1 MLTREPEHGWTIQG
15 HVGHLWDVDVLHT
28 ARLDQFLEGVTELKP
43 ADMSNARTEAA
54 DHNARPLAEVLQNFR
69 DRRTAFVNRLEPLDE
84 AAVDR
89 AAHHPR
95 LDKPMRLI
103 DMVFFAAEH
112 DDQHLASIT
121 ELRRLF
127 SE

>member
-54 DHNARPLAEVLQNFR
+54 
-69 DRRTAFVNRLEPLDE
+69 
-84 AAVDR
+84 VDR